1 MTTTT
6 KPSEKELTDYYRKI
20 EKALPCSAETKKKI
34 LFDLKSNI
42 AEYLD
47 EYPEAEMSDII
58 NHFGTPDL
66 FASEYVA
73 SLEDAELNKK
83 VHKSKW
89 IKRGVIIA
97 VAVVVLLTA
106 ITTIWII
113 AENHKAADYYYQEDI
128 IE

>member
-1 MTTTT
+1 MTTTV

-20 EKALPCSAETKKKI
+20 EKALPCSTETKKKI

-42 AEYLD
+42 AEYFD

-89 IKRGVIIA
+89 IKRGSYHCCNSFYFA
-97 VAVVVLLTA
+97 YSNNDDMGYSRKFANFCTLLFRR
-106 ITTIWII
+106 
-113 AENHKAADYYYQEDI
+113 YY
-128 IE
+128 

>member
-42 AEYLD
+42 AEYFD

-89 IKRGVIIA
+89 IKRGSCYCCNSFYFA
-97 VAVVVLLTA
+97 YSNNDDMGYSRKFARCRLLLSGR
-106 ITTIWII
+106 
-113 AENHKAADYYYQEDI
+113 YY
-128 IE
+128 

>member
-1 MTTTT
+1 MTTTV
-6 KPSEKELTDYYRKI
+6 KPSEKELTDYHRKI
-20 EKALPCSAETKKKI
+20 EKALPCSTETKKKI

-42 AEYLD
+42 AEYFD

-97 VAVVVLLTA
+97 VIAVILLSA
-106 ITTIWII
+106 IQ
-113 AENHKAADYYYQEDI
+113 KL
-128 IE
+128 

>member
-1 MTTTT
+1 MTTTV

-20 EKALPCSAETKKKI
+20 EKALPCSTETKKKI

-47 EYPEAEMSDII
+47 KYPEAEMSDII
-58 NHFGTPDL
+58 NHFGAPDL

-97 VAVVVLLTA
+97 VIAVILLSA
-106 ITTIWII
+106 ITTIWVIS
-113 AENHKAADYYYQEDI
+113 ENYKAADYYYQEDI

>member
-1 MTTTT
+1 M
-6 KPSEKELTDYYRKI
+6 RKRYPVQQ
-20 EKALPCSAETKKKI
+20 KQKKKI

-42 AEYLD
+42 AEYFD

-97 VAVVVLLTA
+97 VIAFIV
-106 ITTIWII
+106 II
-113 AENHKAADYYYQEDI
+113 AAAATVMIIKNNQESAPYYYQDV